1 MELSFVISAIRRRW
15 WLVVIFAVLG
25 ALAAREVSKPG
36 IAEYEANAVLLV
48 QPPTG
53 TSIGFNDPDRYV
65 ESQLSALNSTDL
77 AARVASEIPGE
88 TTGSI
93 SQAIRIVQ
101 RPKTDVVDIFARAQD
116 PVRAQNIANR
126 YASLYITDQR
136 LRANNLQAEEIQ
148 RLDEKILELTAQI
161 NESADQ
167 LAFNENDPAALALQ
181 ATALAQYNQVLQQ
194 RSQLELAATSRVTSE
209 VIEQAVLPT
218 LPVAVG
224 GNLYTALGFFGGIVL
239 GVAAAIVAARS
250 STKVL
255 DLVELDRELG
265 VAVVGE
271 LPRMRALGPDPL
283 AAFERLPDA
292 ATPVID
298 QLCVRAEALAH
309 PGAPLTVAV
318 VGSQRPGGVT
328 TVAMAMAGRFART
341 GSRVVVIDGDQNDP
355 GVSQLFGAWR
365 DGGIP
370 ALLAE
375 HAVAESREQM
385 DQLGTGRRAERR
397 KARSIFTHTSLPE
410 VQVLGL
416 GDKGGSRPLART
428 NIGEILEA
436 AIGPDTHVV
445 VVDGGPLLD
454 SATTVQLCQIVDAI
468 VLAVPIRRQ
477 RKAGIDVV
485 KRLIGED
492 RKSRV
497 LPITTHPKRS
507 HKSYAESQVS
517 ATIEVDDM
525 PEARYDAQPPEVDIA
540 ATEAAER
547 ANRRA
552 AGRAANRAAA
562 GDRAADRSK
571 ANPRPATRR
580 NRPTRAARSGDAAYE
595 SSTGRG
601 NGTNVPSGNGAA
613 AERQAAETPE
623 ADPWL
628 TTDEG
633 HGAAIED

>member
-1 MELSFVISAIRRRW
+1 VELSFVISAIRRRW

-25 ALAAREVSKPG
+25 ALAARELSKPG
-36 IAEYEANAVLLV
+36 ITEYEANAVLLV

-53 TSIGFNDPDRYV
+53 TNVGFNDPDRYV

-88 TTGSI
+88 STDSI
-93 SQAIRIVQ
+93 RQAIRIVQ
-101 RPKTDVVDIFARAQD
+101 RPKTDVVDIFATAQD

-126 YASLYITDQR
+126 YASLYITD
-136 LRANNLQAEEIQ
+136 LRERATNLQGAEVQ
-148 RLDEKILELTAQI
+148 RLDEKIVELTGQI
-161 NESADQ
+161 TEAANN
-167 LAFNENDPAALALQ
+167 LALDDDNPAALALQ
-181 ATALAQYNQVLQQ
+181 ATALAQYDQVLQQ
-194 RSQLELAATSRVTSE
+194 KSQLELAATNRVTSE
-209 VIEQAVLPT
+209 IVEQAVLPS
-218 LPVAVG
+218 LPTTEG
-224 GNLYTALGFFGGIVL
+224 GKLYTALGFFGGAVL

-250 STKVL
+250 SSKVL
-255 DLVELDRELG
+255 DSVELDRELG
-265 VAVVGE
+265 VAVVGQ
-271 LPRMRALGPDPL
+271 LSRMRALGPNPL
-283 AAFERLPDA
+283 SAFDRLPDA
-292 ATPVID
+292 AAPVID

-318 VGSQRPGGVT
+318 VGSQRPAGVT

-341 GSRVVVIDGDQNDP
+341 GSRVVLIDGDQNDP
-355 GVSQLFGAWR
+355 GVSQLFGTWR

-375 HAVAESREQM
+375 HAVADAREQNE
-385 DQLGTGRRAERR
+385 QLGTGRRSERR
-397 KARSIFTHTSLPE
+397 KQRSIFTHTSLPE

-436 AIGPDTHVV
+436 SIGPDTHVV

-492 RKSRV
+492 RRARV
-497 LPITTHPKRS
+497 LPIATYPKRS
-507 HKSYAESQVS
+507 HRSYAATQVS
-517 ATIEVDDM
+517 ATIEADEM
-525 PEARYDAQPPEVDIA
+525 PEARYDAEPAVDTA
-540 ATEAAER
+540 ATEAGER
-547 ANRRA
+547 ASRRA
-552 AGRAANRAAA
+552 AARASRA
-562 GDRAADRSK
+562 RSTEDRSESG
-571 ANPRPATRR
+571 ATSTRSRR
-580 NRPTRAARSGDAAYE
+580 AR
-595 SSTGRG
+595 TGRTARTAEATYDTSPTG
-601 NGTNVPSGNGAA
+601 GNGAPVA
-613 AERQAAETPE
+613 LGNGAPAEGGAVETPE